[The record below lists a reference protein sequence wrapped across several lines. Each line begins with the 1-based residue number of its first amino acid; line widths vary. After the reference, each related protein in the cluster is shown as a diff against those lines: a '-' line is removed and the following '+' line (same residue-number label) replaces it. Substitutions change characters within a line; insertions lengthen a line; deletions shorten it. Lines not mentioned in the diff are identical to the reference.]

1 MGCAVSQT
9 VGPSRDPSLNQQQAD
24 DSDSEAGE
32 VSKRLSVVFKV
43 LPSEEEARDKFEQD
57 GTLLKNSDS
66 GHLALRQMLDE
77 PLSQNALGKF
87 AAKIQVLDIFMCWID
102 IQEYKLI
109 PTDSYRRSKA
119 LHIYHKYVKDDAALM
134 VGVTSP
140 QERQHLWTQLQNS
153 RDFPALL
160 SPQFYDSI
168 QSKCFMQM
176 YHHIYLPFKEVGVAL
191 LMLLDGSLF
200 LTVSVIILDTRVQG
214 IDQSNQEQVQPRED
228 FGLRV
233 LQQVG

>member
-9 VGPSRDPSLNQQQAD
+9 VGPSRDPSINQQAD

-32 VSKRLSVVFKV
+32 VSKRHSVVFKV

-77 PLSQNALGKF
+77 PLSQNSLGKF
-87 AAKIQVLDIFMCWID
+87 AAKIQVLDIFMCWVD

-119 LHIYHKYVKDDAALM
+119 LHIYHKYIKDDAALM

-140 QERQHLWTQLQNS
+140 QERQHIWTQLQNS

-160 SPQFYDSI
+160 SPQFYDAV

-176 YHHIYLPFKEVGVAL
+176 YHHIYLPFKE
-191 LMLLDGSLF
+191 
-200 LTVSVIILDTRVQG
+200 
-214 IDQSNQEQVQPRED
+214 
-228 FGLRV
+228 
-233 LQQVG
+233 

>member
-1 MGCAVSQT
+1 MGCGVSKS
-9 VGPSRDPSLNQQQAD
+9 VGPSPGAANANKDTGKT
-24 DSDSEAGE
+24 DSEIQE
-32 VSKRLSVVFKV
+32 VSKNHSVVFKV

-77 PLSQNALGKF
+77 PLSQNAIGKF
-87 AAKIQVLDIFMCWID
+87 ASKIQVLDIFMCWVD

-119 LHIYHKYVKDDAALM
+119 LHIYHKYIKDDAALM

-140 QERQHLWTQLQNS
+140 AERSHIWTQLQNS

-160 SPQFYDSI
+160 SPQFYDTV
-168 QSKCFMQM
+168 QSRCFIQM
-176 YHHIYLPFKEVGVAL
+176 YHHIYLPFKEV
-191 LMLLDGSLF
+191 S
-200 LTVSVIILDTRVQG
+200 
-214 IDQSNQEQVQPRED
+214 
-228 FGLRV
+228 
-233 LQQVG
+233 